1 MSAVV
6 RVFLRD
12 EDGAVTVDWVLL
24 TALIVGM
31 AMGIVSIIS
40 TAAQD
45 PAEGL
50 GAVLTEIDVAT

>member
-24 TALIVGM
+24 TAIIVGL
-31 AMGIVSIIS
+31 AIGVVSIIS

-45 PAEGL
+45 PANGL
-50 GAVLTEIDVAT
+50 GAWLTEIDVAT

>member
-50 GAVLTEIDVAT
+50 GAVLKDIDVAT